1 MKTQLVCSF
10 ILSTAVL
17 GAAIAAPFEGNNKD
31 AMAITL
37 RLPDMTPRVSL
48 RGNVASVTIP
58 KDLMEAALG
67 QTLRINEQSIK
78 DTEFNRVTL
87 KQTNVKIVG
96 DQLEVSGVLQGQHR
110 ERIAK
115 VFGKWKHT
123 PWASASGRVTQR
135 FGVQVRNN
143 QTVVKNIGDPKIEGL
158 DGRWYAGLVSD
169 LGSIVGPGLSP
180 KITKELSRF
189 NGLDI
194 KAFTIEAASRPLALQ
209 LRLNESSVRTALQR
223 NIGSINAGFNGQ
235 SNFIIS
241 FTIPVLK

>member
-1 MKTQLVCSF
+1 M
-10 ILSTAVL
+10 
-17 GAAIAAPFEGNNKD
+17 
-31 AMAITL
+31 
-37 RLPDMTPRVSL
+37 
-48 RGNVASVTIP
+48 
-58 KDLMEAALG
+58 
-67 QTLRINEQSIK
+67 
-78 DTEFNRVTL
+78 
-87 KQTNVKIVG
+87 
-96 DQLEVSGVLQGQHR
+96 
-110 ERIAK
+110 
-115 VFGKWKHT
+115 FGKWKHT

-143 QTVVKNIGDPKIEGL
+143 QTVVKNIGAPKIEGL

-194 KAFTIEAASRPLALQ
+194 KAFTIEAASRPLASQ
-209 LRLNESSVRTALQR
+209 LKLNESSVKTALQK

-241 FTIPVLK
+241 FTIPALK

>member
-10 ILSTAVL
+10 ILSTAIL
-17 GAAIAAPFEGNNKD
+17 GAITAPFEGNNKD

-37 RLPDMTPRVSL
+37 KLPDMTPRVSL

-58 KDLMEAALG
+58 KDLMEASLG

-96 DQLEVSGVLQGQHR
+96 DQLEVSGVIQGQHR
-110 ERIAK
+110 ERIVK

-123 PWASASGRVTQR
+123 PWVSASGRVTQR

-143 QTVVKNIGDPKIEGL
+143 KTVVRNIGDPKIEGL

-169 LGSIVGPGLSP
+169 FGPIVGSGLSP
-180 KITKELSRF
+180 RITQELSQF

-194 KAFTIEAASRPLALQ
+194 KQFAIEAASRPLASQ
-209 LRLNESSVRTALQR
+209 LRINEGSVKTALQR
-223 NIGSINAGFNGQ
+223 NIGSINAGFTSQ
-235 SNFIIS
+235 SDFIIS
-241 FTIPVLK
+241 FTIPALK